1 MVEWSK
7 ALFFISCSAQRKDS
21 YFALQLYIF
30 FALYYSLLQKHH
42 RKYLAFSGSV
52 APMPGMHRPA
62 GQTAA
67 VGPAVPPRVQ
77 DSQQDRVLSVSG
89 KKKCSACKAELGKSA
104 KNVIFNA

>member
-1 MVEWSK
+1 
-7 ALFFISCSAQRKDS
+7 
-21 YFALQLYIF
+21 
-30 FALYYSLLQKHH
+30 
-42 RKYLAFSGSV
+42 
-52 APMPGMHRPA
+52 MPGMHRPA